1 MERHIK
7 AKADGKY
14 QQIVAPGTM
23 KFLDFARAQLKNG
36 ETHSGKTRDR
46 EYVLDI
52 FSGTA
57 SISIETGKGKKQVY
71 ENAGGRAD
79 VFSGPPVMVY
89 VPVQS
94 SFEIKAASGV
104 VDVGVFSAPSTTATA
119 PRLLQGPDVTLN
131 KAGRDN
137 WQRNV

>member
-7 AKADGKY
+7 ARADGKF
-14 QQIVAPGTM
+14 QQIVEPGIM
-23 KFLDFARAQLKNG
+23 KFLDFARAQLNSG
-36 ETHSGKTRDR
+36 ETHSGKTGDR

-57 SISIETGKGKKQVY
+57 TISIESSKGEKQVY

-94 SFEIKAASGV
+94 SFEIKATS
-104 VDVGVFSAPSTTATA
+104 DMRLKYRFLIRKTTV
-119 PRLLQGPDVTLN
+119 LG
-131 KAGRDN
+131 G
-137 WQRNV
+137 